1 MVGRLLIRKFH
12 FADNTKNF
20 SGAEIQ
26 GLVKSAI
33 SFALNRQINMT
44 DLSKQIDET
53 NLKVRLHLFKTGT
66 QIWQATFLQQ
76 MILQHKKDGRLWH
89 LKSAPNHMREG

>member
-1 MVGRLLIRKFH
+1 MTAFMDLRS
-12 FADNTKNF
+12 AASAENTKNF

-33 SFALNRQINMT
+33 SFALNRQINMS

-53 NLKVRLHLFKTGT
+53 NLKVSGSYISSSFMV
-66 QIWQATFLQQ
+66 QYFMATCQGSLEYGKAN
-76 MILQHKKDGRLWH
+76 L
-89 LKSAPNHMREG
+89 